1 MGKAVK
7 SVKKFVKKG
16 HLGATIAR
24 RRKLK
29 PMNNA
34 LRKKKAGK
42 LIAGDNLFFQRRALR
57 RLRSLVC
64 EEPSVAAKFRGLLG
78 F

>member
-7 SVKKFVKKG
+7 SVKKFAQK

-34 LRKKKAGK
+34 LRKKKAGQ
-42 LIAGDNLFFQRRALR
+42 LMAGDDGYPLLQMTV
-57 RLRSLVC
+57 LRSVRIMMMFRSC
-64 EEPSVAAKFRGLLG
+64 EIQDLARCS
-78 F
+78 

>member
-1 MGKAVK
+1 MGKSVK
-7 SVKKFVKKG
+7 SVKKFAQK

-34 LRKKKAGK
+34 LKKKKAGQ
-42 LIAGDNLFFQRRALR
+42 LIAGDELFLP
-57 RLRSLVC
+57 V
-64 EEPSVAAKFRGLLG
+64 EG
-78 F
+78 FAVWGW

>member
-7 SVKKFVKKG
+7 SVKKFAQK

-34 LRKKKAGK
+34 LRKQKAGK
-42 LIAGDNLFFQRRALR
+42 LIAGENSFSKQRTK
-57 RLRSLVC
+57 
-64 EEPSVAAKFRGLLG
+64 AA
-78 F
+78 